1 MERSTPTV
9 SSLRQRMTGDTR
21 MCNFRPKTLPP
32 VCEASPSWAP
42 SSSVCPTRPPP
53 MICARFERR
62 LVDISL
68 KVDDVDSQRM
78 TLRAEQANG
87 QYEPAPCAAAYMAW
101 PAHR

>member
-1 MERSTPTV
+1 
-9 SSLRQRMTGDTR
+9 
-21 MCNFRPKTLPP
+21 
-32 VCEASPSWAP
+32 
-42 SSSVCPTRPPP
+42 

-87 QYEPAPCAAAYMAW
+87 QYEPSPCAAAYMVW
-101 PAHR
+101 LAHR